1 MPISAREE
9 AELFERLVELED
21 TERFAVLATIDLDP
35 QSRASLQQLL
45 EMERGAAE
53 EFEQSVGS
61 AMRLWGQSGVLEAG
75 IQLGRFE
82 VIRELGRGGMGEVW
96 LVEFEE
102 EGVRRRGALKVLRQH
117 LMAPAQAALWDR
129 ERRLAARLSHPLI
142 AGLIESGTLD
152 NGMPFLLMEYVDGK
166 RLDEAVEGM
175 SLQGKI
181 EVMRKVCN
189 AVAAAHRQM
198 VVHRDLKPS
207 NILITPDGFPKLVDF
222 GIGQALDL
230 TQTHLGA
237 GTRAYSSPEQMAGE
251 EPSMAMDV
259 FSLGRILERIVG
271 EGAEDLNSIGKKASA
286 IVATDR
292 YGTVGE
298 MEADLQRWLE
308 KRPVRA
314 HGDGLGYR
322 LQCLVKRQPW
332 ATVGGAVAVVL
343 TMLALVVAWKQ
354 YDRAQKRADDL
365 RALAGV
371 AIFDLDQEVRK
382 LPGSMTARRML
393 LETATKYLADL
404 GAAAKADR
412 GLQAELAD
420 AYQKTSSLM
429 FTATAQSLNRET
441 EAFAL
446 IEKAYRLR
454 EALGQFESLDPK
466 VRKAYSD
473 TARVYSEKLRT
484 SRRIEESDAVTA
496 KLERHTEKWLRQ
508 EPRSWEAL
516 EHFLYIENGKTR
528 RLRLKGLDLA
538 IANQRKV
545 LARLPELKQLG
556 APERNYWRNAAEQ
569 YRLMGGLLTDDSLA
583 KLAPALLDSMTQGVR
598 AAEEFYRIEPSVLS
612 TRLLLTLYLEYVVQ
626 TVDMGMV
633 MYGENERVIRRSEE
647 ILESPQLPDRD
658 AAFWEQNRLELLQ
671 AKGWAAIG
679 RKDYAAMERWFGEC
693 RTRLEK
699 VEPQQQWW
707 VGLLRGHM
715 AMKEA
720 EVKGRN

>member
-271 EGAEDLNSIGKKASA
+271 EGAED
-286 IVATDR
+286 
-292 YGTVGE
+292 
-298 MEADLQRWLE
+298 WLW
-308 KRPVRA
+308 
-314 HGDGLGYR
+314 DG
-322 LQCLVKRQPW
+322 
-332 ATVGGAVAVVL
+332 GGNGGGPAAVA
-343 TMLALVVAWKQ
+343 
-354 YDRAQKRADDL
+354 
-365 RALAGV
+365 
-371 AIFDLDQEVRK
+371 
-382 LPGSMTARRML
+382 
-393 LETATKYLADL
+393 
-404 GAAAKADR
+404 
-412 GLQAELAD
+412 
-420 AYQKTSSLM
+420 
-429 FTATAQSLNRET
+429 
-441 EAFAL
+441 
-446 IEKAYRLR
+446 
-454 EALGQFESLDPK
+454 
-466 VRKAYSD
+466 
-473 TARVYSEKLRT
+473 
-484 SRRIEESDAVTA
+484 
-496 KLERHTEKWLRQ
+496 
-508 EPRSWEAL
+508 
-516 EHFLYIENGKTR
+516 
-528 RLRLKGLDLA
+528 
-538 IANQRKV
+538 
-545 LARLPELKQLG
+545 
-556 APERNYWRNAAEQ
+556 
-569 YRLMGGLLTDDSLA
+569 
-583 KLAPALLDSMTQGVR
+583 
-598 AAEEFYRIEPSVLS
+598 
-612 TRLLLTLYLEYVVQ
+612 
-626 TVDMGMV
+626 
-633 MYGENERVIRRSEE
+633 
-647 ILESPQLPDRD
+647 
-658 AAFWEQNRLELLQ
+658 
-671 AKGWAAIG
+671 
-679 RKDYAAMERWFGEC
+679 
-693 RTRLEK
+693 
-699 VEPQQQWW
+699 
-707 VGLLRGHM
+707 
-715 AMKEA
+715 
-720 EVKGRN
+720 